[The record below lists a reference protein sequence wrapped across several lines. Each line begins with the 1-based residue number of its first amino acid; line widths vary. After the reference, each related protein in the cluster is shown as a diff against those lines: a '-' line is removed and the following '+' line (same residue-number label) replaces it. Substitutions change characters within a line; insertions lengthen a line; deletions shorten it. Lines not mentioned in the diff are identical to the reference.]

1 MTSVLDSSA
10 VMAIMFGEPG
20 QDAVLATLPGALLSS
35 VNLAEIVSTLAGRG
49 VDAGVAEN
57 AVRRLGVDIV
67 DFSAAHARVAGQ
79 LRPQTKAAGL
89 SLGDRACIALGI
101 ERQAEIL
108 TTDRAWATIETPA
121 TIQRYEID
129 VDEAG
134 VILLTP
140 VLPHDRQRRDPS
152 DNH

>member
-1 MTSVLDSSA
+1 MTAVLDSSA
-10 VMAIMFGEPG
+10 VMAVMFGEPG
-20 QDAVLATLPGALLSS
+20 QERVLETLPGALLST
-35 VNLAEIVSTLAGRG
+35 VNLGEIISILTSRG

-67 DFSAAHARVAGQ
+67 DFSASHARVTGQ
-79 LRPQTKAAGL
+79 LRTATKAAGL

-121 TIQRYEID
+121 TIS
-129 VDEAG
+129 
-134 VILLTP
+134 VI
-140 VLPHDRQRRDPS
+140 R
-152 DNH
+152 